1 MQSLRSRNNNKR
13 RLRTSLAVL
22 AAVLL
27 LAGIT
32 TGGLYAMKL
41 GPFQSDSTKNT
52 ADNNTKKDQSDESNT
67 PVDIAEPKPTDPS
80 SDSVKNPPESHE
92 PDEANAGK
100 LTITSAQIND
110 SELTIRTLI
119 SDITQTGKCIL
130 VMSSSNGKQYS
141 DVAGVQAVAS
151 ASTCKGFDVPLSEL
165 GSGVWSITVTYS
177 HNGMNSSATEEVVI
191 NA

>member
-41 GPFQSDSTKNT
+41 GPFKPDSPKNT
-52 ADNNTKKDQSDESNT
+52 ADNDTKQNQSDESNT

-80 SDSVKNPPESHE
+80 SDSVKNPPESQE

-100 LTITSAQIND
+100 LTITSAQING

-119 SDITQTGKCIL
+119 SDVTQTGNCSL
-130 VMSSSNGKQYS
+130 AMNSTSGGQYNAS
-141 DVAGVQAVAS
+141 AGVQAGAS

-165 GSGVWSITVTYS
+165 GSGVWSIKVTYT
-177 HNGMNSSATEEVVI
+177 HNGVSSSATEEVVI